1 MKAGSFIAVCA
12 PAIFDKTL
20 VKLSNI
26 LIQLSFLLYIL
37 IIYISYFFLNLG
49 KEAAT
54 AVVNPCLDRS
64 NPTMSSSQTSTSK
77 DLPTSDLRP

>member
-37 IIYISYFFLNLG
+37 IIYFLFFLNLG